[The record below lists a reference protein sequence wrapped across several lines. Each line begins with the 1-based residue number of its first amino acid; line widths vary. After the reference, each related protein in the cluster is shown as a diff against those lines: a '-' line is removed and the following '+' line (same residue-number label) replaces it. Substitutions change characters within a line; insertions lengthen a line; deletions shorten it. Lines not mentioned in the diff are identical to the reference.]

1 MVGVYVR
8 ASGTRAYAAGLRRA
22 ASDLILLL
30 TPTSVTD
37 RHQKV
42 AAKDS
47 GFVYYVSVKG
57 VTGVGNL
64 DTDAVARALPAIR
77 EAVQLPVGV
86 GFGIKDATTA
96 AGVAEFADAVIIGS
110 RLIEV
115 LEAGDPAGAPARAQ
129 AWLSEVRSAI
139 DANPKRGASA

>member
-1 MVGVYVR
+1 MR
-8 ASGTRAYAAGLRRA
+8 RRA
-22 ASDLILLL
+22 IDLIYLLA
-30 TPTSVTD
+30 PTSGSD
-37 RHQKV
+37 RRQKV
-42 AAKDS
+42 AAVAS
-47 GFVYYVSVKG
+47 GYVYYVSLKG
-57 VTGVGNL
+57 VTGAGNL
-64 DTDAVARALPAIR
+64 DTDAVARALPAIL

-96 AGVAEFADAVIIGS
+96 ARVAEFADAVIIGS